1 MALLLSGLG
10 QGMGE
15 GESLVWSVEVLSPL
29 WTHSVRDASE
39 KSESQGTRAQQE
51 DRTTEKRSEKLQ
63 CRGMR

>member
-1 MALLLSGLG
+1 MALLLRGLG
-10 QGMGE
+10 QGNG
-15 GESLVWSVEVLSPL
+15 GGGSHWFGAEVLSPL

-63 CRGMR
+63 